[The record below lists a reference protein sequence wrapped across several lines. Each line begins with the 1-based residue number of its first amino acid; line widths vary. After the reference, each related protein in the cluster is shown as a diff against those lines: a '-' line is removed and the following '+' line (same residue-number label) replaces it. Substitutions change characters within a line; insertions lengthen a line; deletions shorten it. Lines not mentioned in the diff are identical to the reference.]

1 MQLQS
6 LLLARSLAK
15 RHHAGA
21 RELAPAW
28 RGRRHAFSLPSVAAL
43 PAEGEG
49 NASETDVAGVVVTA
63 RPIGAAV
70 AVAATGAGGGCGRFD
85 LLAVRRERV
94 PAGAE
99 VVQALS
105 CGLAGV
111 LRSTSTTSGA
121 SRPTAAR
128 ARAFAA
134 IAMPFGPAPMTV
146 RQCHRSLNIATMP
159 ELFCGSVSS
168 TSALISSF
176 CACDTSASAPAP
188 IPAPTAALAS
198 RAGGKISPTTAPPT
212 APQTAPLAVSWKSSS
227 TWIFPSARR
236 LTRSSPSTLI
246 VSSLARSLMLSQ
258 SPFVAFGSS

>member
-1 MQLQS
+1 MRALS
-6 LLLARSLAK
+6 LSAQDTFLKPRPCSCN
-15 RHHAGA
+15 RCYSRVPWQNDTTPGP

-198 RAGGKISPTTAPPT
+198 RAGGRS
-212 APQTAPLAVSWKSSS
+212 VRR
-227 TWIFPSARR
+227 RR
-236 LTRSSPSTLI
+236 LHPRPKQRPWRSRGSRRQL
-246 VSSLARSLMLSQ
+246 
-258 SPFVAFGSS
+258 GSSRRRGG